1 MIETLVTFIRDV
13 LLPLGAWG
21 VLAGGFLEEIVAPVP
36 SSLVMLSSG
45 FVFLT
50 WPPGADFWFTL
61 IFKIVLPLTAGITI
75 GSLIYYY
82 LGYAVGR
89 PFIERF
95 GRYLG
100 VNWGQIEQFE
110 IRLKNSYR
118 DELVL
123 LGLRVVP
130 VVPNIAIN
138 LGCGLLRYPWQKFL
152 PIIILGSAVR
162 AAGLAIIGAMVG
174 EIYLNY
180 ASVIDQFEKIVLVFL
195 VASGLVYLGWRRK
208 KQFNPSVKS

>member
-50 WPPGADFWFTL
+50 WPPGGDFWLTL
-61 IFKIVLPLTAGITI
+61 LVQIVIPLTIGITA

-82 LGYAVGR
+82 LGYFVGR
-89 PFIERF
+89 PFVARF

-100 VNWGQIEQFE
+100 VNLGHLDQFE
-110 IRLKNSYR
+110 QKLKSSYR

-123 LGLRVVP
+123 LGLRIVP
-130 VVPNIAIN
+130 VIPNIAIN
-138 LGCGLLRYPWQKFL
+138 LGCGLLRYPWPKFL
-152 PIIILGSAVR
+152 LVIVVGSALR
-162 AAGLAIIGAMVG
+162 AAGLAAAGAAVG
-174 EIYLNY
+174 EIYVKY
-180 ASVIDQFEKIVLVFL
+180 GAVIDQFEKLVLVFL
-195 VASGLVYLGWRRK
+195 VAGGLLYLTWRRK
-208 KQFNPSVKS
+208 RLQTTT